1 VPGSIVGSDVQVA
14 PRVLDLR
21 GAGDSA
27 PALGALADP
36 SGGRARR
43 VRALGRGV
51 ATLLLLWMVGLI
63 LAGLGL
69 LPRSAPLLGGSVG
82 GSDAPPGL
90 ARLPVATPP
99 TASDLLPARP
109 AASSTAAPAGTVANR
124 TLASAVHGGTTG
136 VGQGSK
142 HRRKPIV
149 AASGPVSTVTPGPST
164 LLGSPPAASSPS
176 HVHGGGTTKHVAGT
190 THSPTTAP
198 GQAKKVVTVAPG
210 RGRTTTTTPGKSGS
224 APGRAHKP

>member
-1 VPGSIVGSDVQVA
+1 VPGSSVGSEVPVA

-21 GAGDSA
+21 GGGDSA

-43 VRALGRGV
+43 LRALGRGI

-90 ARLPVATPP
+90 SRLPAATPP
-99 TASDLLPARP
+99 TASDLLPARA
-109 AASSTAAPAGTVANR
+109 AASSTATAAGAVANR
-124 TLASAVHGGTTG
+124 TPASALHGGTSG
-136 VGQGSK
+136 AGQGSK
-142 HRRKPIV
+142 RRSKPTV

-164 LLGSPPAASSPS
+164 LLGSSPAASSPS
-176 HVHGGGTTKHVAGT
+176 HGGGTTKPAPAT
-190 THSPTTAP
+190 SNRPATAP
-198 GQAKKVVTVAPG
+198 GQAKKVVTVAPSG
-210 RGRTTTTTPGKSGS
+210 GTTTTTTPGKSGS
-224 APGRAHKP
+224 APGKAHAP